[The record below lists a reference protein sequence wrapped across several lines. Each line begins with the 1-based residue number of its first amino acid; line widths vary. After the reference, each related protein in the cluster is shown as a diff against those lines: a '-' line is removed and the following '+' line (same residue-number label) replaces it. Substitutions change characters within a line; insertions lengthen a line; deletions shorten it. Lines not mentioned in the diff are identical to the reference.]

1 MTDAVDLDRVRR
13 SCEFASFA
21 EVVEEDP
28 RGYDA
33 QIGTEFGGREFSGGE
48 RQRLALARV
57 RYRGTPVLILDEP
70 DSDLDPES
78 ANRVIDA
85 VFALQGVTVVLVTHH
100 VSRAERCDKIIVM
113 GKGRVVEQGTHEEL
127 MALGGVY
134 VSLREKDRERLGA
147 ESPS

>member
-1 MTDAVDLDRVRR
+1 MGETMDHASIKR
-13 SCEFASFA
+13 SCEFDYFA
-21 EVVEEDP
+21 EVVCADSL
-28 RGYDA
+28 GYDA

-78 ANRVIDA
+78 AKRVIDE
-85 VFALQGVTVVLVTHH
+85 VFALKGVTVIMITHH
-100 VSRAERCDKIIVM
+100 VSRAERCDKVIVM
-113 GKGRVVEQGTHEEL
+113 GKGRVVEQGPHAEL
-127 MALGGVY
+127 MALGGAY

-147 ESPS
+147 ESPT